1 MVKTPDGL
9 SISVQEWGNPNG
21 PEILFI
27 HGFAQSYLSWAKQTR
42 SDLAKT
48 FRMITYDNR
57 GHGGSDKPLEPFYYK
72 EGKRWA
78 DEVQTVIDG
87 LKLKRS
93 VLVGWSYGGRI
104 MCDYLTIYG
113 QDKISGINFVGATT
127 TSDPNLKLFGPG
139 AALLGPM
146 GSDNLEVNIDATRK
160 FLRLCTVKPLS
171 QEDFEIMLA
180 FNMLCPA
187 KVRVGMGGRTAQYT
201 ETLSKVSIPVLVTHG
216 KGEQVVLPAMAEYTA
231 STIKGARISGY
242 ENVGHCTFWEDSER
256 FNSELAQFVKAA
268 SAR

>member
-1 MVKTPDGL
+1 MRRRSFSKAPIFSIPVWVKRVAEKVHMVCILTITLLAMLILHGIAIAQNLSTDYKAQMVKTPDGL

-87 LKLKRS
+87 LKL
-93 VLVGWSYGGRI
+93 
-104 MCDYLTIYG
+104 
-113 QDKISGINFVGATT
+113 N
-127 TSDPNLKLFGPG
+127 
-139 AALLGPM
+139 
-146 GSDNLEVNIDATRK
+146 
-160 FLRLCTVKPLS
+160 
-171 QEDFEIMLA
+171 
-180 FNMLCPA
+180 
-187 KVRVGMGGRTAQYT
+187 AQY
-201 ETLSKVSIPVLVTHG
+201 
-216 KGEQVVLPAMAEYTA
+216 
-231 STIKGARISGY
+231 
-242 ENVGHCTFWEDSER
+242 W
-256 FNSELAQFVKAA
+256 
-268 SAR
+268 